1 MRPFSRFL
9 AIAMHPVFMPTLSV
23 WLLFQLDPHITYF
36 LRPEQRWV
44 ALAMV
49 AVMTAAF
56 PITSMLMLLRAR
68 VIASLEMERREERI
82 APYGLTLI
90 YYGMAWYLL
99 QRTPLHPAVPAMM
112 AGAFLALFLTA
123 LITLR
128 WKISAHMVGIG
139 GLIGAVGGVYYLHD
153 TEVLVT
159 LSFAIVAAG
168 ALGTA
173 RLIGSDHTLGQV
185 LSGALLGFS
194 CVHATV
200 ILAVWGG

>member
-1 MRPFSRFL
+1 MRPIARFL
-9 AIAMHPVFMPTLSV
+9 SIALHPVFMPTLTV
-23 WLLFQLDPHITYF
+23 WLLFRLDPHLTYF
-36 LRPEQRWV
+36 LKPEGQWI

-68 VIASLEMERREERI
+68 VIGSLEMERREERI
-82 APYGLTLI
+82 APFGLTLI
-90 YYGMAWYLL
+90 YFGMAWYLL

-128 WKISAHMVGIG
+128 WKISAHMVGVG
-139 GLIGAVGGVYYLHD
+139 GLIGALGALYYLHGTD
-153 TEVLVT
+153 VLVP
-159 LSFAIVAAG
+159 LSMAIVAAG

-173 RLIGSDHTLGQV
+173 RLIGSDHTQGQV
-185 LSGALLGFS
+185 LGGAVLGFG
-194 CVHATV
+194 CVHAAV
-200 ILAVWGG
+200 ILGSYA